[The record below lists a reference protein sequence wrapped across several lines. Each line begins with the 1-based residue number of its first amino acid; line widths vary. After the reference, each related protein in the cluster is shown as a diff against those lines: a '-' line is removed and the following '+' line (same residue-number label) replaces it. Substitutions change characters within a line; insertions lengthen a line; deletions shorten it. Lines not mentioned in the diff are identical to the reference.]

1 MGWGNMM
8 IWVGYVM
15 MMMMMVFV
23 ISVHG
28 SGVNDLEGAILSE
41 EIGFAPSLSPFQ
53 QHNATS
59 GVRVVS
65 LVETLHHGHHH
76 HHRNRS
82 SNSSPAPSYALPPDH
97 SHQAAA
103 PAPAEH
109 PVTPSESPSSPGPT
123 PVVSP
128 VVPSPSSPSAFAPSP
143 KVHQS
148 PSPQPSISP
157 ASVKSPPPR
166 ILVLPPP
173 PPNNEDCSSLTC
185 PDPLTNS
192 IAGQACACVWPI
204 QVKLSIGVSLY
215 TFFPLVSVLAS
226 EIASSLLLNQSQVRI
241 TGADTANQQQDAA
254 VVLLN
259 LVPAGSQ
266 FNSSAAFS
274 IYEKFLHKQLKID
287 SSLFGPYQVI
297 YVNYPGLPSSPP
309 PASSNGPTV
318 PSNAFHGNLPEPVNL
333 PHRRKKGI
341 STTLIAVIVLS
352 SFIAL
357 VACAG
362 IGWILVSRCQ
372 CSPRPRCDS
381 REIAPSL
388 SPFVP
393 PLGAGKPMI
402 LGSTASTAS
411 LSLHSSLLTFGGSAK
426 IFSLGELDR
435 ATNGFDNSS
444 VVGEGGFGVVYGG
457 VLDDSQKVAVKVL
470 KRGDQQGGREFL
482 AEVEMLSRL
491 HHRNLVKLIGICAE
505 DLIRCLVYELIP
517 NGSVESHLHGS
528 DKRLAPLDW
537 GARMKI
543 ALGAARGLAY
553 LHEDSSPCV
562 IHRDF
567 KASNILLEYD
577 FTPKVSDFGLAKVA
591 LNEENQLTS
600 TQVMGTFGYVAPEYA
615 MTGHLLVKSD
625 VYSYGVVLLEL
636 LTGRK
641 PVDLSKP
648 PGQENLVAWARPL
661 LTIKEGIEAIIDP
674 ALEPTVQ
681 YDSFAKVAAIAS
693 MCVQP
698 EVSLRPFMGEVV
710 QALKLVCNEFDDP
723 REEESRSFHEL
734 AGTCIDV
741 NSNLSETSADFV
753 DFSPSHHPVIDYGSS
768 PEARVAFST
777 TDLLSVSGGLG
788 EEEYPSFRRPFN
800 SGPLKLGKKKEYWQR
815 ISVFSGGSASE
826 HGYPYIR
833 WSGSR

>member
-15 MMMMMVFV
+15 MMMMVVFAV
-23 ISVHG
+23 SVDG
-28 SGVNDLEGAILSE
+28 SGVNDLEGAILPE

-59 GVRVVS
+59 GVRVS
-65 LVETLHHGHHH
+65 LVETLRHGHHH

-82 SNSSPAPSYALPPDH
+82 TNSSPAPSYALPPDH
-97 SHQAAA
+97 SHQAPA

-109 PVTPSESPSSPGPT
+109 PVTPSESLSSPGPT
-123 PVVSP
+123 PAVSP
-128 VVPSPSSPSAFAPSP
+128 VVPSPSSHGPSAFAPSP
-143 KVHQS
+143 KLHQS

-185 PDPLTNS
+185 RDPLTNS

-215 TFFPLVSVLAS
+215 TFFPLVSELAS
-226 EIASSLLLNQSQVRI
+226 EIASSLSLNQSQVRI

-318 PSNAFHGNLPEPVNL
+318 PSNAFHGNLPEPVNV

-341 STTLIAVIVLS
+341 SRTLIAVIVLS

-372 CSPRPRCDS
+372 CSPRPRRDS

-388 SPFVP
+388 SPFIP
-393 PLGAGKPMI
+393 RSGAGKPMI
-402 LGSTASTAS
+402 FGSTASTAS

-457 VLDDSQKVAVKVL
+457 VLDDGQKVAVKVL

-543 ALGAARGLAY
+543 AL
-553 LHEDSSPCV
+553 
-562 IHRDF
+562 
-567 KASNILLEYD
+567 
-577 FTPKVSDFGLAKVA
+577 A

-681 YDSFAKVAAIAS
+681 YDNFAKVAAIAS

-734 AGTCIDV
+734 AETCIDL

-753 DFSPSHHPVIDYGSS
+753 DFSPSHHPMIDYGSS

-777 TDLLSVSGGLG
+777 TDLVSVSGGLG

-826 HGYPYIR
+826 HGYPYSQ
-833 WSGSR
+833 WPGSR